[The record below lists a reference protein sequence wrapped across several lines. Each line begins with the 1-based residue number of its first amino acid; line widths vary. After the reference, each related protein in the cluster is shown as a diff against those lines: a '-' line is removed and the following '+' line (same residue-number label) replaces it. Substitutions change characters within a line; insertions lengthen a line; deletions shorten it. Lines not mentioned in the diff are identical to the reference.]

1 MSLNATTFNV
11 GGLYAGDE
19 ARIVTASPKDFA
31 NQVNVPLYSSAAGT
45 TQLPNPFIL
54 PSGGSITVYTTQPSS
69 QLGIIVAPK
78 Q

>member
-19 ARIVTASPKDFA
+19 ARIVAASAKDFA
-31 NQVNVPLYSSAAGT
+31 NQMNVSLYANAGGT
-45 TQLPNPFIL
+45 ISMPNPFPL
-54 PSGGSITVYTTQPSS
+54 PSGGSITVYTTQTSA